1 VKNVFALDSALEHTC
16 SEFRAQVTRGQ
27 ITAAERD
34 LLIDGAI
41 LLAIHLEALLQ
52 DAHVG
57 GQPALAPAFAG

>member
-1 VKNVFALDSALEHTC
+1 MFALESALEHTC
-16 SEFRAQVTRGQ
+16 AEFRDQVTRGQ

-52 DAHVG
+52 DAHPG
-57 GQPALAPAFAG
+57 RRSGSGAPTALTV